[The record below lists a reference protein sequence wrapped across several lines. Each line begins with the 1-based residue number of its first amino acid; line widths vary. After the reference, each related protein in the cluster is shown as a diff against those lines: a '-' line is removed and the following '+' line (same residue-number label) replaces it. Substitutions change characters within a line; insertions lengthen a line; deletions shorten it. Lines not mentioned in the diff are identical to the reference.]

1 MKKWELA
8 RYLIDAKKCVD
19 SVLYISKHAEQLQ
32 YYDLRELIDGKR
44 NTFYINCC
52 AVIDKTIAPKTSNKH
67 TLCEKDPIVNL
78 LYLERDK
85 NSAHKDDSYIPQS
98 FDKIDAIAFQMKEQI
113 IHIRELCKEHL
124 PKEITLDFVPH
135 DKALFR
141 AVHKLL
147 ADDEEKILQK
157 KYPFRNTAVPGGE
170 NSQSVTILHDTL
182 DLRSI
187 PEEARKEYGVLFT
200 GGLNLYENVQGWQ
213 DSAIRVNLLNNLNMW
228 CSVSEENLK
237 KHQELVQLGAY
248 DDFDIPQ
255 PPPKDPIIANIIMK
269 KLGIHI

>member
-19 SVLYISKHAEQLQ
+19 SVLYISKHGEQLQ

-52 AVIDKTIAPKTSNKH
+52 AIIDKTLINKKGDKRS
-67 TLCEKDPIVNL
+67 LCASDPIVNL
-78 LYLERDK
+78 LYQERDK
-85 NSAHKDDSYIPQS
+85 NSAHKDDDYIPQS
-98 FDKIDAIAFQMKEQI
+98 FDKIEAIAFQMKEQI
-113 IHIRELCKEHL
+113 IHVRELCKEHL
-124 PKEITLDFVPH
+124 PKEVTLDFVPH

-157 KYPFRNTAVPGGE
+157 KYPLRNTVVPEGE
-170 NSQSVTILHDTL
+170 NTQSFTILHDTL

-187 PEEARKEYGVLFT
+187 PEEARKEYCVLFSN
-200 GGLNLYENVQGWQ
+200 GINLFEGVQERQ
-213 DSAIRVNLLNNLNMW
+213 DSAIRVNLLYNLNMW

-237 KHQELVQLGAY
+237 EHQELVRLGAY
-248 DDFDIPQ
+248 DDFDMPQ
-255 PPPKDPIIANIIMK
+255 PPPKDPILANIIMK
-269 KLGIHI
+269 KLGIQI

>member
-1 MKKWELA
+1 MEKWELA

-19 SVLYISKHAEQLQ
+19 SVLYISKHVEQLQ

-52 AVIDKTIAPKTSNKH
+52 AVIDKTIAPKTSAKR
-67 TLCEKDPIVNL
+67 TLCANDPIVNL
-78 LYLERDK
+78 LYQERDK
-85 NSAHKDDSYIPQS
+85 NSAHKDDDYVPQP
-98 FDKIDAIAFQMKEQI
+98 FDKIEEIAFQMKEQI
-113 IHIRELCKEHL
+113 IHVRELFKEHL
-124 PKEITLDFVPH
+124 PKEVTLDFVPH

-157 KYPFRNTAVPGGE
+157 KYPFRNTAVPEGE
-170 NSQSVTILHDTL
+170 NTQSITILHDTL
-182 DLRSI
+182 DLRTI
-187 PEEARKEYGVLFT
+187 PEEARKEYGVVIND
-200 GGLNLYENVQGWQ
+200 GINLYEGIQERQ
-213 DSAIRVNLLNNLNMW
+213 DSAIRVNLLYNLNIW

-255 PPPKDPIIANIIMK
+255 PPPKDPILANIIMK
-269 KLGIHI
+269 KIQRS

>member
-19 SVLYISKHAEQLQ
+19 SVLYISKHGARLQ
-32 YYDLRELIDGKR
+32 YYGLRELIDGKR

-52 AVIDKTIAPKTSNKH
+52 AVIDKTVAPKTSDKR
-67 TLCEKDPIVNL
+67 TLCANDQIVNL
-78 LYLERDK
+78 LYQERDK
-85 NSAHKDDSYIPQS
+85 NSAHKDDDYIPQT
-98 FDKIDAIAFQMKEQI
+98 FEKIEEIASQMKEQI
-113 IHIRELCKEHL
+113 IHIRELCRDHL

-157 KYPFRNTAVPGGE
+157 KYPFRNTAVLEGE
-170 NSQSVTILHDTL
+170 NTQSFTILHDTL

-187 PEEARKEYGVLFT
+187 SEEARKEYCVLFT
-200 GGLNLYENVQGWQ
+200 NGINLYESVQERQ
-213 DSAIRVNLLNNLNMW
+213 DSSIRVNLLYNLNMW

-237 KHQELVQLGAY
+237 KYQELVQLGIY
-248 DDFDIPQ
+248 DDFDMPQ
-255 PPPKDPIIANIIMK
+255 PLPKDPILANIIMK
-269 KLGIHI
+269 KLEIQI

>member
-19 SVLYISKHAEQLQ
+19 SVFYISVHGEQLR

-52 AVIDKTIAPKTSNKH
+52 AVIDKTIAPKTSDKR
-67 TLCEKDPIVNL
+67 TLCANDSTVDL
-78 LYLERDK
+78 LYRERDK
-85 NSAHKDDSYIPQS
+85 NSAHKDDNYIPQT
-98 FDKIDAIAFQMKEQI
+98 FDKIEAIATQMEEQI
-113 IHIRELCKEHL
+113 IHIRELCKDHL

-157 KYPFRNTAVPGGE
+157 KYPLRNTAIPEGD
-170 NSQSVTILHDTL
+170 NTRSFTILHDTL

-187 PEEARKEYGVLFT
+187 PEESRKECSVLFT
-200 GGLNLYENVQGWQ
+200 GGINLYENIQEWQ
-213 DSAIRVNLLNNLNMW
+213 DSSIKVNLLYDLNMW

-237 KHQELVQLGAY
+237 EHQELVQLGAY

-255 PPPKDPIIANIIMK
+255 PPPKDPILANIIMK
-269 KLGIHI
+269 KLGIQI